1 MEYRENCL
9 TYEEYVTLRNSVGW
23 RNFSDEQV
31 SHSLN
36 NNVYDITVV
45 ENDET
50 IAMGRLIGDGLYY
63 LIVDIVVNPEF
74 QGKGIGSKIID
85 MISTSKG

>member
-9 TYEEYVTLRNSVGW
+9 TYEAYVTLRNSVGW

-45 ENDET
+45 ENDENHCNGK
-50 IAMGRLIGDGLYY
+50 IDWRWLIL
-63 LIVDIVVNPEF
+63 LNC
-74 QGKGIGSKIID
+74 
-85 MISTSKG
+85 